1 MLVCRRERVDERL
14 TSVDQRDATA
24 ASTQRMRAHVALT
37 AVFGSAASLLLFA
50 RRRVRRRQYEVLD
63 PRASTCLRRA
73 CELLWLQG
81 FARLRLGPADAR
93 LAQQLLRDAGAFF
106 QDTAATRV
114 AHVPPM
120 ERSAVDSRS
129 GYVAERGREFLELH
143 LRAGSTHASS
153 ESKVALMC
161 SASEFAAAGHVL
173 CERVLDE
180 LARSSAPLASVISD
194 ERAAETAANSDGA
207 CSVAA
212 TAATAVA
219 VVAGGGPSPAR
230 RGAASFSA
238 SMLRVH
244 SYSTESD
251 YPPHE
256 DLGLLTLA
264 PRSSLAG
271 LMVQAL
277 HPLITPHTCMSSRV
291 VAVGSG

>member
-1 MLVCRRERVDERL
+1 
-14 TSVDQRDATA
+14 
-24 ASTQRMRAHVALT
+24 MRAHVALT

-106 QDTAATRV
+106 QDTAATRG

-161 SASEFAAAGHVL
+161 SASAFAAAGHVL

-194 ERAAETAANSDGA
+194 ERAAETAADSDGA
-207 CSVAA
+207 CAAA
-212 TAATAVA
+212 TAAAAAAAAA

>member
-1 MLVCRRERVDERL
+1 MRE
-14 TSVDQRDATA
+14 
-24 ASTQRMRAHVALT
+24 HVALI
-37 AVFGSAASLLLFA
+37 AVFGSAASLLVFA

-63 PRASTCLRRA
+63 LRANAGLRRA

-93 LAQQLLRDAGAFF
+93 LAQQLLQDAGAFF
-106 QDTAATRV
+106 QDAAATRGV
-114 AHVPPM
+114 HVPPM

-143 LRAGSTHASS
+143 LRAGSTQASP
-153 ESKVALMC
+153 ESKVGLMC
-161 SASEFAAAGHVL
+161 SASAFAAAGHVL

-180 LARSSAPLASVISD
+180 LARSIAPLASIISD
-194 ERAAETAANSDGA
+194 ERAAETAADSGGA
-207 CSVAA
+207 CAA
-212 TAATAVA
+212 AAAA
-219 VVAGGGPSPAR
+219 PAAPVAGGGQSPAR

-244 SYSTESD
+244 SYSSESD

-271 LMVQAL
+271 LMVQAR
-277 HPLITPHTCMSSRV
+277 T
-291 VAVGSG
+291 

>member
-1 MLVCRRERVDERL
+1 MMRE
-14 TSVDQRDATA
+14 
-24 ASTQRMRAHVALT
+24 HVALI
-37 AVFGSAASLLLFA
+37 AVFGSAASLLVFA

-63 PRASTCLRRA
+63 LRASAGLRRA

-93 LAQQLLRDAGAFF
+93 LAQQLLQDAGAFF
-106 QDTAATRV
+106 QDAAATRGV
-114 AHVPPM
+114 HVPPM

-143 LRAGSTHASS
+143 LRAGSTQASP
-153 ESKVALMC
+153 ESKVGLMC
-161 SASEFAAAGHVL
+161 SASAFAAAGHVL

-180 LARSSAPLASVISD
+180 LARSIAPLASIISD
-194 ERAAETAANSDGA
+194 ERAAETAADSGGA
-207 CSVAA
+207 CAA
-212 TAATAVA
+212 AAAA
-219 VVAGGGPSPAR
+219 AAPVAGGGQSPTR

-244 SYSTESD
+244 SYSSESD

-271 LMVQAL
+271 LMVQAR
-277 HPLITPHTCMSSRV
+277 T
-291 VAVGSG
+291 

>member
-1 MLVCRRERVDERL
+1 M
-14 TSVDQRDATA
+14 RD
-24 ASTQRMRAHVALT
+24 HVALT

-81 FARLRLGPADAR
+81 FARLQLGPADAR
-93 LAQQLLRDAGAFF
+93 LAQQLLEDAGAFF
-106 QDTAATRV
+106 KDTAATRG

-143 LRAGSTHASS
+143 LRAGSTHASP
-153 ESKVALMC
+153 ESKVGLMC
-161 SASEFAAAGHVL
+161 SASAFAAAGHAL

-194 ERAAETAANSDGA
+194 ERAAVTAADSDGA
-207 CSVAA
+207 CAAAAA
-212 TAATAVA
+212 TATATTTAA
-219 VVAGGGPSPAR
+219 AAAAAAGGGPSPAR